1 MEIYGL
7 IGKFTWE
14 SKDEEETKYFVPS
27 QLNSPPSGL
36 YKISPSESDPC
47 PLYIHFPDGFVPHG
61 LFSQLL
67 SRCISWCSKYNCK
80 RLPQLYCN
88 GARLFIRMHSVFEL
102 VLICRK
108 RFIKVVLRSPQQTG
122 SSLTA
127 ASTEMANEVRTFL
140 EATLKAL
147 TSELSWL
154 WNLQCADLWPWV
166 ACSHCLQSDDQ
177 CTEHNSVSCSQDDC
191 LHLLK
196 VDLKEGLSCEKNF
209 SSERVKVN
217 GLEKWFEA
225 CKAQVISL
233 Y

>member
-1 MEIYGL
+1 MG
-7 IGKFTWE
+7 
-14 SKDEEETKYFVPS
+14 EEETNYFVPA
-27 QLNSPPSGL
+27 QLNSPPSDL

-61 LFSQLL
+61 LFCQLL

-80 RLPQLYCN
+80 RLPQLYNN

-108 RFIKVVLRSPQQTG
+108 RFIKIVLRRSPQQTG
-122 SSLTA
+122 SSLAA
-127 ASTEMANEVRTFL
+127 ASTEMANEVRSFL

-147 TSELSWL
+147 RSELSWL
-154 WNLQCADLWPWV
+154 WNLPCDLWV
-166 ACSHCLQSDDQ
+166 ACNHCLQSDDP
-177 CTEHNSVSCSQDDC
+177 CTEHNSVSCSHDDC

-196 VDLKEGLSCEKNF
+196 VDLKEGLFCEKDF
-209 SSERVKVN
+209 SGAERLKVN
-217 GLEKWFEA
+217 GLEKWFQA
-225 CKAQVISL
+225 GKAQVILL

>member
-1 MEIYGL
+1 MELYDL

-14 SKDEEETKYFVPS
+14 SKGKEEPKYFVPA
-27 QLNSPPSGL
+27 QLNSPPSDL

-67 SRCISWCSKYNCK
+67 SRCIRWCSKYKSK
-80 RLPQLYCN
+80 RFPQMYNN
-88 GARLFIRMHSVFEL
+88 GARLFIRMHIVFEL

-108 RFIKVVLRSPQQTG
+108 RFIKVVLRRSPQQTG

-140 EATLKAL
+140 ESTLKAL

-154 WNLQCADLWPWV
+154 WNLQYDLCV
-166 ACSHCLQSDDQ
+166 ACSHCLESGNQS
-177 CTEHNSVSCSQDDC
+177 TEHNSVSFPQDDC

-196 VDLKEGLSCEKNF
+196 VDLEEGIFCEKF
-209 SSERVKVN
+209 CDKRLKLN
-217 GLEKWFEA
+217 GLEKWYQA
-225 CKAQVISL
+225 CKAQVTLL

>member
-1 MEIYGL
+1 MELYGL

-14 SKDEEETKYFVPS
+14 SKGEEATKYFVPA
-27 QLNSPPSGL
+27 QLNSPPSDL
-36 YKISPSESDPC
+36 YKISPSKSDPC

-80 RLPQLYCN
+80 RLPQLYNN
-88 GARLFIRMHSVFEL
+88 GAWLFIRMHSVFEL

-108 RFIKVVLRSPQQTG
+108 RFIKVVLRRSSQQTG

-140 EATLKAL
+140 EGTLKAL

-154 WNLQCADLWPWV
+154 WNLQYELCV
-166 ACSHCLQSDDQ
+166 ACSHCLQRNDQ
-177 CTEHNSVSCSQDDC
+177 GPEHNSVNCSHDDC
-191 LHLLK
+191 LHLLS
-196 VDLKEGLSCEKNF
+196 VDLEEGLFCEKNF
-209 SSERVKVN
+209 SDERIKVN
-217 GLEKWFEA
+217 GLEKWFQA
-225 CKAQVISL
+225 CKAQVILL

>member
-1 MEIYGL
+1 
-7 IGKFTWE
+7 
-14 SKDEEETKYFVPS
+14 
-27 QLNSPPSGL
+27 
-36 YKISPSESDPC
+36 
-47 PLYIHFPDGFVPHG
+47 
-61 LFSQLL
+61 
-67 SRCISWCSKYNCK
+67 
-80 RLPQLYCN
+80 
-88 GARLFIRMHSVFEL
+88 MHSVFEL

-127 ASTEMANEVRTFL
+127 ASTEMASEVRTFL
-140 EATLKAL
+140 EATLEAL

-154 WNLQCADLWPWV
+154 RNLQCADLWPWV

-177 CTEHNSVSCSQDDC
+177 CTEHNSVSCSHDDC

-209 SSERVKVN
+209 SGELVKVN

>member
-1 MEIYGL
+1 MELYGL
-7 IGKFTWE
+7 IVKFTWE
-14 SKDEEETKYFVPS
+14 SKGVEETKYFVPA

-80 RLPQLYCN
+80 QLPRLYCN

-127 ASTEMANEVRTFL
+127 ASTEIANEVRTFL
-140 EATLKAL
+140 EATLKAYFWAVL
-147 TSELSWL
+147 VMEPSVCGL
-154 WNLQCADLWPWV
+154 V
-166 ACSHCLQSDDQ
+166 AMGCL
-177 CTEHNSVSCSQDDC
+177 
-191 LHLLK
+191 
-196 VDLKEGLSCEKNF
+196 
-209 SSERVKVN
+209 
-217 GLEKWFEA
+217 
-225 CKAQVISL
+225 
-233 Y
+233 